1 MFLWAPQVVGG
12 AAQEIFWGE
21 YHKGRGWAGGVMGT
35 EQRPV
40 MMEVDAAVKR
50 SATKRMWEKVRLA
63 VGTAEWWQRCRRAA
77 RRRTRLGSGSLRSV
91 GSQSDGALAVK
102 CAPEDRRLF
111 QDANNTGA
119 AGGLHG

>member
-50 SATKRMWEKVRLA
+50 SATKRVWEKVRLA
-63 VGTAEWWQRCRRAA
+63 VENSGMVAEMSSCSAEKDAAWVRVPSQRWQPVRRRA
-77 RRRTRLGSGSLRSV
+77 
-91 GSQSDGALAVK
+91 
-102 CAPEDRRLF
+102 
-111 QDANNTGA
+111 
-119 AGGLHG
+119 GGQVCS